1 MELIQAIVRDH
12 RLIEGV
18 AGSLA
23 AWARRGAD
31 HPGAAADLADI
42 VRFLEI
48 FVHEHHHRR
57 EEVLFQAL
65 VEHAEVPGHRGPIAI
80 LTREHRTSKTRID
93 ELASTQPSAVSA
105 DAVEALA
112 SELLQHLDKEESVL
126 LPEAER
132 RLIDGGIRELDG
144 GPVSDEVNAAVEL
157 GRAIIGRLPPID
169 PPDLI
174 RGDGCIV
181 CPAFGD
187 RCSGIETEWWSDW
200 EREHYAGLD
209 EG

>member
-1 MELIQAIVRDH
+1 MELVKAICRDH

-18 AGSLA
+18 AGSLV
-23 AWARRGAD
+23 AWSQRGPD
-31 HPGAAADLADI
+31 HPDADADLADI
-42 VRFLEI
+42 LRFLRI
-48 FVHEHHHRR
+48 YVHDYHHRR
-57 EEVLFQAL
+57 EEILFSAL
-65 VEHAEVPGHRGPIAI
+65 VEHAEVPGNRGPIAI
-80 LTREHRTSKTRID
+80 LTEEHETSKTLID
-93 ELASTQPSAVSA
+93 ELVATDPSAVSLRT
-105 DAVEALA
+105 VERLA

-132 RLIDGGIRELDG
+132 RLIDGGIRELD
-144 GPVSDEVNAAVEL
+144 DEPPSPEIEAVAEL
-157 GRAIIGRLPPID
+157 GRALVERLPPVD

-187 RCSGIETEWWSDW
+187 RCHGIETEWWSDW
-200 EREHYAGLD
+200 ELEHYAGLD

>member
-1 MELIQAIVRDH
+1 MQLVEAICRDH
-12 RLIEGV
+12 RLIWRV
-18 AGSLA
+18 AGSLV
-23 AWARRGAD
+23 AWAERGSD
-31 HPGAAADLADI
+31 RPDAAADLDDY
-42 VRFLEI
+42 VRFLKI
-48 FVHEHHHRR
+48 FVHGHHHRR
-57 EEVLFQAL
+57 EEILFRAL
-65 VEHAEVPGHRGPIAI
+65 VEHAEVPRHRGPIEV
-80 LTREHRTSKTRID
+80 LTAEHEESQRRID
-93 ELASTQPSAVSA
+93 ALAAAGSSEATSAA
-105 DAVEALA
+105 AVALA

-132 RLIDGGIRELDG
+132 RLIDGGIRELDD
-144 GPVSDEVNAAVEL
+144 PPASAEVEAAAEL
-157 GRAIIGRLPPID
+157 GRTLVERWPPMD

-187 RCSGIETEWWSDW
+187 RCRGIETEWWSDW